1 MKEREFTVM
10 AGTQEERN
18 QVISKIREIVSNEK
32 FKLDAY
38 YFCGF
43 PSGTPNEKL
52 LKACERYLETL
63 DRSEEPDRG
72 VTDEMLAELE
82 NTLARKS
89 KAADNLVNNDADIQA
104 VLDHRELL
112 IQGQDPPQ
120 REAWEPPHASR

>member
-112 IQGQDPPQ
+112 IPG
-120 REAWEPPHASR
+120 

>member
-32 FKLDAY
+32 LKLDSY
-38 YFCGF
+38 YFWGF
-43 PSGTPNEKL
+43 PSGRPNEKL

-112 IQGQDPPQ
+112 IQG
-120 REAWEPPHASR
+120 

>member
-52 LKACERYLETL
+52 LKAC
-63 DRSEEPDRG
+63 
-72 VTDEMLAELE
+72 
-82 NTLARKS
+82 
-89 KAADNLVNNDADIQA
+89 
-104 VLDHRELL
+104 
-112 IQGQDPPQ
+112 
-120 REAWEPPHASR
+120 

>member
-38 YFCGF
+38 YFCGV

-112 IQGQDPPQ
+112 IQG
-120 REAWEPPHASR
+120 

>member
-72 VTDEMLAELE
+72 VTDEILLSWRTRLPE
-82 NTLARKS
+82 NPRPRITWSTMTRTFRRS
-89 KAADNLVNNDADIQA
+89 WTT
-104 VLDHRELL
+104 
-112 IQGQDPPQ
+112 G
-120 REAWEPPHASR
+120 SF